1 MPNNSLHKI
10 RRKFRDFAGNF
21 CKGLSRSLTMLVGR
35 LDHLPA
41 SEKEIHM
48 LSCGKRLTDC
58 LLAYQSFCI
67 YSGRRHPLVI
77 HDDGS
82 ILEND
87 FERLRNLVPDARLVS
102 RAEADSHMSQ
112 WLSSYPNCAQFRQD
126 GVFFLKLFD
135 FFAFAKSDAFIVLDN
150 DILFFDRPAEVVRWV
165 STTADKLLF
174 NSEHAE
180 SFAFPIKKLVDMGF
194 RPSFALLNAGF
205 GLVHRDVL
213 NLELCE
219 RFLGKCWDNL
229 NSIRKVHLLEQTSW
243 AVLLE
248 ESPRPVELLPPTY
261 EISNEV
267 FRSSGTLMR
276 HYTGFTKHDIMYVEA
291 LLSFPKLFFR
301 NLAQY
306 N

>member
-82 ILEND
+82 ILRSD